1 MVSVFTI
8 QLSSLLCSLLSILR
22 KRRFERREKNEKVKS
37 EENQKETTFFFRKSS
52 FLFGAP
58 GGIRTALSRFHP
70 LPLFFTPA
78 RKSAAFCFAK
88 LRGASHPR
96 RRKKQDAAKAAS
108 CFLVRPEGFE
118 RHFPVFTACPYFL
131 CHLGKVL
138 AFCCAKLRGASHPR
152 RRKKQDAAKAASC
165 SLVRPEGF
173 ERHFPVFTACP
184 PFFMPSRKSAGI
196 LRRKIARGFSPSQTK
211 KNRTP
216 QKRHPVF
223 LVRPEGFE
231 PPTF

>member
-88 LRGASHPR
+88 LRGGSRPRGQPPR
-96 RRKKQDAAKAAS
+96 RDLT
-108 CFLVRPEGFE
+108 CT
-118 RHFPVFTACPYFL
+118 FPLLPSAPIS
-131 CHLGKVL
+131 H
-138 AFCCAKLRGASHPR
+138 AFSEKCC
-152 RRKKQDAAKAASC
+152 
-165 SLVRPEGF
+165 
-173 ERHFPVFTACP
+173 
-184 PFFMPSRKSAGI
+184 I
-196 LRRKIARGFSPSQTK
+196 LLRKIAWGFCALRTK
-211 KNRTP
+211 KTGCR
-216 QKRHPVF
+216 KSDILF
-223 LVRPEGFE
+223 FG
-231 PPTF
+231 PPGGT

>member
-118 RHFPVFTACPYFL
+118 RHFPVFTACP
-131 CHLGKVL
+131 
-138 AFCCAKLRGASHPR
+138 
-152 RRKKQDAAKAASC
+152 
-165 SLVRPEGF
+165 
-173 ERHFPVFTACP
+173 